1 MPANFSAKLRKAE
14 SMIEMAERLKVIRNQ
29 NTSLGEL
36 ASKIDVEGTL
46 KTRLSE
52 ILATTGGADDIIRAK
67 REASDSLFVKA
78 FGNILRIFD
87 TSFSKMVASKRADV
101 LL

>member
-14 SMIEMAERLKVIRNQ
+14 SMIDMAERLKIVRNQ

-46 KTRLSE
+46 KTRLTE
-52 ILATTGGADDIIRAK
+52 ILSTTGGGAEDIIRAK
-67 REASDSLFVKA
+67 HDAR
-78 FGNILRIFD
+78 
-87 TSFSKMVASKRADV
+87 
-101 LL
+101 